1 MQRTETGFPGRTFT
15 IIGTPLYMAPEI
27 IAGRGYSFYVDFWSI
42 GVCLYEFMCGMVP
55 FGEMSEDAFEIY
67 EQILNKTV
75 KYPPYL
81 TDIKA
86 KSLMDQLLSKI
97 PEARWGGSFAALK
110 SHECFEYFDWVLQT
124 LTNCYNRLGSIA

>member
-1 MQRTETGFPGRTFT
+1 MGTCKELKRSESGFPGRTFT

-55 FGEMSEDAFEIY
+55 FGETTEDPYEIY
-67 EQILNKTV
+67 EEILHKSV

-81 TDIKA
+81 TDKKA
-86 KSLMDQLLSKI
+86 KSLMDQILSKI

-110 SHECFEYFDWVLQT
+110 SHEWFEHFDWV
-124 LTNCYNRLGSIA
+124 NDVF